1 MGQLL
6 FKKCF
11 FDAIRSGQKRTTIRR
26 WSSARLKVGQRAFAP
41 GLGYLTI
48 EAVEV
53 VALEQLGDAD
63 ARADGFDSA
72 ADMKRMLRRLY
83 PTQAN
88 DGRQWFKVCFRCDGE
103 PAPSRR

>member
-26 WSSARLKVGQRAFAP
+26 WSSARLKAGQRAFAP

-48 EAVEV
+48 EAVDV
-53 VALEQLGDAD
+53 VRLEQLSDAD
-63 ARADGFDSA
+63 ALADGFDSLA
-72 ADMKRMLRRLY
+72 QMKRMLRRLY
-83 PTQAN
+83 PAAAS
-88 DGRQWFKVCFRCDGE
+88 DGRQWFKVSFRRDHD
-103 PAPSRR
+103 